1 MDAEPEPIPHAD
13 DNMSVMG
20 GGDGSFA
27 DMEDLEGIVTGV
39 NMRNK
44 VVLLKKL
51 KWINKNFSG

>member
-44 VVLLKKL
+44 VILLKK
-51 KWINKNFSG
+51 NEMD